1 MRTEVSI
8 TVSAAGHKRL
18 SDIIAGRNTRQKHVW
33 RARIIL
39 LTASGC
45 GTMEIMRR
53 AGKSKTCAWRW
64 QERFM
69 TEGVDGLLRD
79 KTRPPGKAP
88 VAQARVEA
96 LVRLTLA
103 PPPRGTNF
111 RISEFPPEDPEEMKA
126 IDGSRAF
133 AEVGAAQ
140 TLVAG
145 ARHPFMHRTATIDY
159 AIVLEGE
166 ITLLL
171 DDSEVDLKAGDVVI
185 QRGTN
190 HAWSN
195 RGEGLCRMAFILI
208 DAEDRDGGG
217 AQ

>member
-1 MRTEVSI
+1 MLKPIRRVVT
-8 TVSAAGHKRL
+8 GH
-18 SDIIAGRNTRQKHVW
+18 DQG
-33 RARIIL
+33 
-39 LTASGC
+39 
-45 GTMEIMRR
+45 
-53 AGKSKTCAWRW
+53 
-64 QERFM
+64 
-69 TEGVDGLLRD
+69 
-79 KTRPPGKAP
+79 GKAVVVMDG
-88 VAQARVEA
+88 VAANVVTSQHRPGGRTNLWRTTAAPADLSGRKDAADAEF
-96 LVRLTLA
+96 TLA
-103 PPPRGTNF
+103 PPPSGTNF

-171 DDSEVDLKAGDVVI
+171 DDSEVALKAGDVVI

-195 RGEGLCRMAFILI
+195 RSEVPCMMAFVLI
-208 DAEDRDGGG
+208 DGKTEAG
-217 AQ
+217 